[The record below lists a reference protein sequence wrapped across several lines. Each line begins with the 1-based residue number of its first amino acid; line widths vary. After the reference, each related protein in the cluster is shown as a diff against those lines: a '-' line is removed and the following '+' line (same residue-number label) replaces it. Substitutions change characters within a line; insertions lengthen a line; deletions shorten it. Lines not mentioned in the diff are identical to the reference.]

1 MTDLG
6 NRASFLVG
14 IALFG
19 ILGFWGY
26 KNYQV
31 LTEKAAAQRI
41 ATDKLEKYKQSYLAL
56 SAATEGFDKTFSAES
71 SVQDMM
77 GVYAGLKLTNAG
89 LVSNV
94 DQLRVSR
101 IEPVKL
107 HDVDAAVTRLCL
119 STMGMDTFEVT
130 AHTYSDLLGGLK
142 HLASRRDLSFEQVTI
157 QTGKQGEAKAQLKSF
172 CLLLRR

>member
-26 KNYQV
+26 KNFQV
-31 LTEKAAAQRI
+31 LTEKASAQRI

-56 SAATEGFDKTFSAES
+56 SAATDGFDNTFSAES
-71 SVQDMM
+71 SVQDLM
-77 GVYAGLKLTNAG
+77 GVYAGLRLSNVG

-94 DQLRVSR
+94 DQLRVSKVDSV
-101 IEPVKL
+101 IL
-107 HDVDAAVTRLCL
+107 HGVDAAVTRLCL

-130 AHTYSDLLGGLK
+130 APSYTDLLGGLK
-142 HLASRRDLSFEQVTI
+142 QMASRRDLGFDQVTI